1 MASNYNLNPVPWHP
15 MFGGPEWATPAP
27 FQAPSFNAG
36 GAQQP
41 FNPITGPGI
50 PFPEGPSMLGPSQ
63 GGGGQQGGGL
73 GGAGLISM
81 LPAAGFA
88 ADWMQGGFGST
99 GPGRLWNAL
108 TGSGSTAGA
117 GAGGLGFGGM
127 SSNALGAAGFG
138 DV

>member
-50 PFPEGPSMLGPSQ
+50 PFPEGPSMLWPSQ
-63 GGGGQQGGGL
+63 GDGGGGRVDRDSCASQPQVRCGQRGD
-73 GGAGLISM
+73 GAVRH
-81 LPAAGFA
+81 AG
-88 ADWMQGGFGST
+88 
-99 GPGRLWNAL
+99 P
-108 TGSGSTAGA
+108 
-117 GAGGLGFGGM
+117 
-127 SSNALGAAGFG
+127 
-138 DV
+138 